1 MSHFDEKGKIHMVDV
16 TKKAD
21 TERFA
26 WAQGVVCL
34 NKETFLKVKKG
45 EIKKGE
51 VFATAKVS
59 GIIAAKKT
67 WELIPLCHPLNIT
80 FIDILFIFDE
90 EKSSII
96 VKSFVKLT
104 GRTGAEMEAL
114 TAVTVACLTIY
125 DMCKSYDKGI
135 QINSIHLLEKSGGK
149 SGHYK
154 RI

>member
-1 MSHFDEKGKIHMVDV
+1 MSYSDENGKIHMVDV
-16 TKKAD
+16 TRKAD

-45 EIKKGE
+45 EIEKGE
-51 VFATAKVS
+51 VLTTAKVS
-59 GIIAAKKT
+59 GIIAAKKA
-67 WELIPLCHPLNIT
+67 WELIPLCHPLNISY
-80 FIDILFIFDE
+80 IDILFMFDE

-114 TAVTVACLTIY
+114 TAVTAACLTIY

-135 QINSIHLLEKSGGK
+135 QINNIYLLEKSGGK

-154 RI
+154 KI